1 MKEPA
6 NGNEKQGHA
15 RARWQKGNDQERCGE
30 LESTMASKN
39 NCKGER
45 Q

>member
-6 NGNEKQGHA
+6 NGNEKQGCQSEMA
-15 RARWQKGNDQERCGE
+15 KGNDQERRGE